1 MFIKPTEPTEIRGG
15 SETILLVEDDKTV
28 RELLVITLGNA
39 GYTVLEAG
47 NAEAALE
54 LAANQS
60 VKVDLLVSDIVMPSI
75 SGSRLMTLLR
85 LSRPDLKVILM
96 SGYAAETLARQ
107 APVPHDVTLLEKPFT
122 RDSLLMAIRRILDSE
137 EENNELGRVE

>member
-1 MFIKPTEPTEIRGG
+1 VFIKPTEPTEIRGG

-137 EENNELGRVE
+137 EEINELDRIE